1 MKQRDDDLRGKLVC
15 RQVAGQVGV
24 SKKGSPGGLLLVM
37 VMVVGE
43 RKSCPDRRARMAPFP
58 AATPRQ
64 ADQGRQTNAAKCR
77 LTHSL
82 RNYNY
87 RVPPPRGFV
96 VASWFVP
103 YVWGCVRFGMID
115 IRFLL
120 FFFKGCGISFELER
134 HKGNRYKVV
143 DVGKLLSYSRLLIC

>member
-1 MKQRDDDLRGKLVC
+1 M
-15 RQVAGQVGV
+15 

-64 ADQGRQTNAAKCR
+64 GRQTNAAKCR

-87 RVPPPRGFV
+87 RVPSPERLRRGFLV
-96 VASWFVP
+96 RTLRVGVCALWNDRYSIPFV
-103 YVWGCVRFGMID
+103 
-115 IRFLL
+115 LL
-120 FFFKGCGISFELER
+120 QGLWNFF
-134 HKGNRYKVV
+134 
-143 DVGKLLSYSRLLIC
+143 

>member
-58 AATPRQ
+58 AATSS
-64 ADQGRQTNAAKCR
+64 GKQTQPSAGL
-77 LTHSL
+77 LTH
-82 RNYNY
+82 Y
-87 RVPPPRGFV
+87 VIITTGFPPGE
-96 VASWFVP
+96 ASSW
-103 YVWGCVRFGMID
+103 
-115 IRFLL
+115 LL
-120 FFFKGCGISFELER
+120 G
-134 HKGNRYKVV
+134 
-143 DVGKLLSYSRLLIC
+143 